1 MELRGINKERAER
14 SRDLPSVLILVTS
27 TQRRGAEVVAENLAA
42 ALAQTGWEA
51 DLVALR
57 DSDSVAKVAA
67 TPLVAHDH
75 KLNGL
80 RPDVVLRL
88 RRLIRTLSPD
98 VVLAEGGAT
107 LKYSVSALIGFP
119 QPPKLVYASIGE
131 PRYWARSSNS
141 RRMMSW
147 LLSRTSHVSA
157 VSHAT
162 AQQLVEDF
170 GVPQERVT
178 VVHPGV
184 PESMIDHTVR
194 EASARLRVL
203 YLGSISAEKNPLAA
217 LDAVK
222 RCGLP
227 VSLRFVGDGPRM
239 TELVEHSTGMENVEL
254 VGAVADVK
262 PHLLW
267 AEALVLTSV
276 TEGLPGVILEA
287 AAHGLPVVSY
297 DVGGVRE
304 AIEDEVT
311 GFVVPPGDVEGVAT
325 RLDLLAANT
334 GLRRELGVAARDKV
348 ISEFLLADSV
358 KRSRTL
364 LESVLDG

>member
-1 MELRGINKERAER
+1 MELRGINKESAKRR
-14 SRDLPSVLILVTS
+14 GDRPSVLILVTS

-42 ALAQTGWEA
+42 SLAQTGWHV

-57 DSDSVAKVAA
+57 DSDSVAKIAA

-98 VVLAEGGAT
+98 VVLAGGGAT

-141 RRMMSW
+141 RRVMSW

-157 VSHAT
+157 VSQAT

-170 GVPQERVT
+170 GVVEEKVS

-184 PESMIDHTVR
+184 PESMIDHGIR
-194 EASARLRVL
+194 EVSDQLRVL

-222 RCGLP
+222 RCVLP
-227 VSLRFVGDGPRM
+227 VTLRFVGDGPQSA
-239 TELVEHSTGMENVEL
+239 ELAERSTGMGNVEL

-267 AEALVLTSV
+267 ADVLVLTSV

-287 AAHGLPVVSY
+287 AAHGLPVVSF
-297 DVGGVRE
+297 DVGGVPE
-304 AIEDEVT
+304 AVEDGIT
-311 GFVVPPGDVEGVAT
+311 GFVVPRGDIEGVAD
-325 RLDLLAANT
+325 RLDILANDPD
-334 GLRRELGVAARDKV
+334 LRREMGAAGREKML
-348 ISEFLLADSV
+348 SEFRLADSV
-358 KRSRTL
+358 SRSRAV
-364 LESVLDG
+364 LELVTGR